1 MRFGLLLGRR
11 WSHFVILPFRLGA
24 ASALQ
29 VLATG
34 PAARVVRHLA
44 FDLTRSDCLA
54 FGRRRR
60 MLPCYCCPRR
70 SVVPCGPTIRSSRRC
85 FVPAPGMAEKACHA
99 WHLHYA
105 ARLNSGVMPGRSN
118 ALSWAVA
125 TAGSSP
131 SATVPHSTAGF
142 GPHHARRSQSAA
154 FPFGRAPLAPG
165 GCSVCAVRRR
175 LSGIGASVLRR
186 YRLRAVFRPRRS
198 LSWLRKAVARLPID
212 CARCG
217 LPLRWTT
224 LVHNSSFKPRPLR
237 GPA

>member
-1 MRFGLLLGRR
+1 MF
-11 WSHFVILPFRLGA
+11 
-24 ASALQ
+24 
-29 VLATG
+29 LATG
-34 PAARVVRHLA
+34 PAARLVQHLA
-44 FDLTRSDCLA
+44 FGLARSDRLA
-54 FGRRRR
+54 FGYWRRT
-60 MLPCYCCPRR
+60 LPCSCCLQRP
-70 SVVPCGPTIRSSRRC
+70 VVPCGPTIRSSRGR
-85 FVPAPGMAEKACHA
+85 F
-99 WHLHYA
+99 A